1 MNATI
6 PDVAAAV
13 LSVIAVCAVLAY
25 FVLQVTM
32 HRAPTGY
39 SPVRNAV
46 SDFGVGRTRGMFRL
60 SAVAGIV
67 AVTALAVALVA
78 TGTFTWRSSLVV
90 LLVVVAVSR
99 IGVAVFPTD
108 VAGAP
113 RTATGRTHLAFAI
126 VQFIALVSA
135 VTSNPF
141 TPLGAG
147 AAPRTTGQL
156 LATVASVSLVGV
168 ILGVLPVVRRVF
180 GLVER
185 VFLYSTMS
193 WMGLLGLVV
202 LTR

>member
-60 SAVAGIV
+60 SAVA
-67 AVTALAVALVA
+67 VTALAAALVA

-147 AAPRTTGQL
+147 AALGRPASCWPRSRRS
-156 LATVASVSLVGV
+156 ASSG
-168 ILGVLPVVRRVF
+168 
-180 GLVER
+180 
-185 VFLYSTMS
+185 
-193 WMGLLGLVV
+193 
-202 LTR
+202 